1 MDELELADI
10 FPGLDDEALSSLNI
24 DQPWY
29 SDIFDNIS
37 AEDID
42 DALLTDVTSKPV
54 TKPELIEVDIF
65 GNDLIVGDEVEVNNS
80 EEHFNPSSDNP
91 PKAELFPDQDEYTH
105 TLSTDASPETIHL
118 TPEIESSCST
128 PSNHDSCSGSPQLN
142 SNGKKHQL
150 KRCKFEDILLEEV
163 PTVKKRAYD
172 FSPPIVPCEPNP
184 NAFNRVHYVF
194 QKGQTLI
201 LQTEKPSN
209 RQAANAQ
216 PRIKPLSSH
225 STSNQSIYRVD
236 NNEYIRIK
244 PLATHPVQ
252 TGGYTITP
260 SSSQTGSDT
269 DIGAESPV
277 EAIEPRA
284 RFSVFSTRN
293 GTSVTTTSTIRLTPG
308 NGGVYTTN
316 NRYNNQ
322 SSHVNRQ
329 NNDSYYGADFNGEY
343 SSGYTTG
350 NSTPA
355 YRQQQ
360 VFQNSTGILVLTEEE
375 KRTLLAEGYSIPTR
389 LPLSKQDERNLK
401 KIRRKIKNKI
411 SAQESRRKKK
421 EYVETLEKK
430 VENYAQENA
439 RLKGQVE
446 NLEMHNRTILS
457 QLRQLRHLVDKT
469 ASNAA
474 SSQAISSSSPS
485 KNSTTGNSKK
495 TSNNSSNFNTNVA
508 TNSSAYLMVF
518 LACFAALFAGQ
529 PDYPSSSS
537 NSNSQ
542 LLASSSPKGHI
553 VGDLSTFGSLHQ
565 IGYTWSATTQ
575 KMKPR
580 LDGDYARCPNV
591 SYMRD
596 HPTGT
601 ASIYKMHEWVRTAAY
616 LKGERA
622 SQSSERTVVKKPVS
636 HSRIL
641 GSSKEYNECEP
652 MTWWEYI
659 FGLSGTEC
667 RDDKEVTV
675 SKLEADLFS
684 EAILLAN
691 QTVTNYTA
699 SHTAFGIPVPNQNS
713 LPRLDNDIVVSA

>member
-1 MDELELADI
+1 MDELKLADI
-10 FPGLDDEALSSLNI
+10 FPVLDDEALSSLNI

-29 SDIFDNIS
+29 ADIFNDIS

-42 DALLTDVTSKPV
+42 DALLTDITSKPV
-54 TKPELIEVDIF
+54 TKTEPIDVDIFGF

-80 EEHFNPSSDNP
+80 EEHFNPSDNP
-91 PKAELFPDQDEYTH
+91 PRAELFLDQDDYTH

-118 TPEIESSCST
+118 TPEVESSCST
-128 PSNHDSCSGSPQLN
+128 PSNNDSCRGSPQLN
-142 SNGKKHQL
+142 SNGKNRQL

-163 PTVKKRAYD
+163 PIVKKRTYD

-201 LQTEKPSN
+201 LQTEKPSS
-209 RQAANAQ
+209 RQTINAQ
-216 PRIKPLSSH
+216 TRIKPLSSH

-236 NNEYIRIK
+236 NNEYIPIK
-244 PLATHPVQ
+244 PLTTHPMQ
-252 TGGYTITP
+252 TGGFKTTP
-260 SSSQTGSDT
+260 SGSQTGSDT
-269 DIGAESPV
+269 DVGAESPV
-277 EAIEPRA
+277 EAIEPRT
-284 RFSVFSTRN
+284 RLSVFSTRN
-293 GTSVTTTSTIRLTPG
+293 G
-308 NGGVYTTN
+308 
-316 NRYNNQ
+316 
-322 SSHVNRQ
+322 H
-329 NNDSYYGADFNGEY
+329 
-343 SSGYTTG
+343 
-350 NSTPA
+350 
-355 YRQQQ
+355 
-360 VFQNSTGILVLTEEE
+360 STGILVLTEEE

-446 NLEMHNRTILS
+446 NLEMHNRTILG

-469 ASNAA
+469 ASNVA
-474 SSQAISSSSPS
+474 SSPAIATSSPS
-485 KNSTTGNSKK
+485 RHSTHGNSKK
-495 TSNNSSNFNTNVA
+495 TSNNTSNSNSNVTA
-508 TNSSAYLMVF
+508 TNSSAYLTVF
-518 LACFAALFAGQ
+518 LVCFVALFAGQ
-529 PDYPSSSS
+529 PDHSSSSS

-542 LLASSSPKGHI
+542 LIASSSPKGHI

-575 KMKPR
+575 KMKPK

-596 HPTGT
+596 LPTAT
-601 ASIYKMHEWVRTAAY
+601 ASIYKMHEWVRNAAY
-616 LKGERA
+616 LKGERT
-622 SQSSERTVVKKPVS
+622 SQSPERTAIEKPVS

-641 GSSKEYNECEP
+641 GSAKEYDECEP

-659 FGLSGTEC
+659 FGQSGAEC
-667 RDDKEVTV
+667 RDDKEL
-675 SKLEADLFS
+675 KAFELEAEFFS
-684 EAILLAN
+684 VATPPTN
-691 QTVTNYTA
+691 QTVTNGTD
-699 SHTAFGIPVPNQNS
+699 SHTSFGIPLSNQNS
-713 LPRLDNDIVVSA
+713 LLRLANNIVVSA